1 LANEIYKKP
10 VIIYDY
16 PKEVKPFYVRQNDD
30 GKTVAAFD
38 VIVPK
43 VNTRMT
49 SLMKH
54 DYSMARSSVL

>member
-1 LANEIYKKP
+1 MADEIYKKP

-38 VIVPK
+38 IIVPK
-43 VNTRMT
+43 VNLSNIHKGHYFRLTE
-49 SLMKH
+49 K
-54 DYSMARSSVL
+54 